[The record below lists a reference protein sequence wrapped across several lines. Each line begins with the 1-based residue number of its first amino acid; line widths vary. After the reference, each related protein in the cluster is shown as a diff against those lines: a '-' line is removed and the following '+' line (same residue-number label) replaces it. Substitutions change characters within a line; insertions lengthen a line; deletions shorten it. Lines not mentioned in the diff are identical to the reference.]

1 MPFLELFSSSFL
13 LTIAVVVILIGVVF
27 AYISYR
33 MSDQDHKISSMVSLV
48 SSMAEELQFFRS
60 KMNGVGGGQ
69 MVDMRQQQQRHNG
82 LIQVSDDEYEE
93 DTDSETDS
101 EQESEQDSAS
111 ETESYVSEN
120 ENEASDSE
128 DGEAYEDL
136 NVKSIQLH
144 DEDIQPLDEE
154 NVAGSLDDDV
164 IDLTKLPIP
173 HIEETHEHEH
183 EHDDTIK
190 DVAELKTISISEEID
205 ESYKKMSLTKLRS
218 LVMEKGLV
226 MDASKLKKN
235 ELLKLLE
242 DE

>member
-1 MPFLELFSSSFL
+1 
-13 LTIAVVVILIGVVF
+13 
-27 AYISYR
+27 

-60 KMNGVGGGQ
+60 KMNVNGNRGGQ
-69 MVDMRQQQQRHNG
+69 MVDMNAQHEQRHNNG

-93 DTDSETDS
+93 ETDSETDS
-101 EQESEQDSAS
+101 ETDDSASAS

-128 DGEAYEDL
+128 DGDAYEDL

-144 DEDIQPLDEE
+144 DEGIHSLDEE
-154 NVAGSLDDDV
+154 NIGDSLDDDV
-164 IDLTKLPIP
+164 IDLSKLPIP
-173 HIEETHEHEH
+173 HIEETHEHDH
-183 EHDDTIK
+183 EHDETLK
-190 DVAELKTISISEEID
+190 DVSELKTISISEEID
-205 ESYKKMSLTKLRS
+205 ESYKKMSLAKLRS

-226 MDASKLKKN
+226 VDASKLKKN
-235 ELLKLLE
+235 ELLKLLG